1 MVGNREK
8 LSTEVFMS
16 IKNYL
21 SQYGIN
27 IQKVNITNIDFKD
40 AFEASVE
47 EKQVASQKALT
58 AKNNTVRIKEEAEQ
72 KLLTAEAEAK
82 AMEVRAKALEKNKSL
97 VEYEAVIKW
106 DGRLP
111 LYMMGNTIPFINV
124 GTVGGMK

>member
-21 SQYGIN
+21 GQYGIN

-97 VEYEAVIKW
+97 VEYEAVMKW

-111 LYMMGNTIPFINV
+111 LYMMGNTVPFINV
-124 GTVGGMK
+124 GDLKK